1 MKIIRI
7 AIAAVLVLAVA
18 ALAGVGRPE
27 AAESASESPQGGIT
41 VTGTGE
47 VRQTPDRASL
57 TFGVQTEGQTAS
69 AAQAENSAAMG
80 RLIAALKAAGVD
92 RKDLKTE
99 SFDVSPRYDVDKVP
113 ERRGYSA
120 NSMLTASN
128 QPLDRASRL
137 SNIGVAA
144 GADTVSGPSL
154 SVEDIKAEYRRALER
169 AFEDARAKAEALAAA
184 AGVSLGK
191 VTAIAEGSQPTVMP
205 MYASADRMTLEAKT
219 PIEPGSEQVTAV
231 VTVTFA
237 LGG

>member
-1 MKIIRI
+1 MKTIRI
-7 AIAAVLVLAVA
+7 AIAALLVLAIA

-27 AAESASESPQGGIT
+27 AADSASDDPQAGIT

-57 TFGVQTEGQTAS
+57 TFGVQTEGETGAKAL
-69 AAQAENSAAMG
+69 AANSAASR
-80 RLIAALKAAGVD
+80 RLIAALKKAGVAA
-92 RKDLKTE
+92 KDLKTE
-99 SFDVSPRYDVDKVP
+99 QLDVSPRYDPDKVDQT
-113 ERRGYSA
+113 RGYSA
-120 NSMLTASN
+120 SSMVSVSD

-137 SNIGVAA
+137 GDIAVNA

-154 SVEDIKAEYRRALER
+154 SVGDRDAEYRRALER

-191 VTAIAEGSQPTVMP
+191 VTAIAEGSQPSVMP
-205 MYASADRMTLEAKT
+205 LYATAERAVDAKM
-219 PIEPGSEQVTAV
+219 PIEPGSEQITAV

>member
-1 MKIIRI
+1 MKTIRI
-7 AIAAVLVLAVA
+7 AIAALLVLAVA

-27 AAESASESPQGGIT
+27 AADSANDVPQAGIT

-57 TFGVQTEGQTAS
+57 TFGVQTEGES
-69 AAQAENSAAMG
+69 AKAALAANSADMR

-92 RKDLKTE
+92 AKDLKTE
-99 SFDVSPRYDVDKVP
+99 HLDVSPRYDVDKVP
-113 ERRGYSA
+113 ESRGYSA
-120 NSMLTASN
+120 NSMLTVSD

-137 SNIGVAA
+137 GDIAVGA

-154 SVEDIKAEYRRALER
+154 GLGDRKAEYRKALKR
-169 AFEDARAKAEALAAA
+169 AFEDARANADALASA

-191 VTAIAEGSQPTVMP
+191 VTAIAEGSQPQPYFAT
-205 MYASADRMTLEAKT
+205 AERTLDAKA